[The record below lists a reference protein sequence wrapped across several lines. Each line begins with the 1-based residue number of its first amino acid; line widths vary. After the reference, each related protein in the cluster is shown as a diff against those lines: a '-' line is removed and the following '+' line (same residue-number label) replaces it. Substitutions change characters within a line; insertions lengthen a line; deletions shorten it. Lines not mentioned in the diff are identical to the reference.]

1 MTQAAASPSA
11 ATDRNGST
19 ASAEEIARFQAI
31 ADAWWDAE
39 GKFKPLHLLNG
50 PRLEFLR
57 DRMAAHFGRDPL
69 AERPFD
75 GLTLLDVGCGGGL
88 LCEPL
93 TRLGFKVTG
102 IDAGEKNV
110 AVARLHAEQSGLDID
125 YRACTP
131 EQLNGQFD
139 VVLSME
145 VVEHVPDVDAFLK
158 AAAASLKPGGAFFGA
173 TMNRTPKAFALAIVG
188 AEYVLRWLPRG
199 THDWKK
205 FLKPAEFAAALR
217 GAGVE
222 TKAFEGMRFNLVR
235 DRWELT
241 GNLDVN
247 YLIYGSKP

>member
-1 MTQAAASPSA
+1 MPQASAASQ
-11 ATDRNGST
+11 NGNST
-19 ASAEEIARFQAI
+19 ASAEEIARFQAM
-31 ADAWWDAE
+31 ADTWWDAE
-39 GKFKPLHLLNG
+39 GKFKPLHQLNA

-57 DRMAAHFGRDPL
+57 DRLAAHFGRDAL
-69 AERPFD
+69 AERPFE

-110 AVARLHAEQSGLDID
+110 SIARLHAEQSGLSID

-131 EQLNGQFD
+131 EQLEGQFD
-139 VVLSME
+139 VVMCME
-145 VVEHVPDVDAFLK
+145 VVEHVPDVGVFLK
-158 AAAASLKPGGAFFGA
+158 AAAACLRPGGAFFGA

-205 FLKPAEFAAALR
+205 FLKPSEFAAALR
-217 GAGVE
+217 AAAVE
-222 TKAFEGMRFNLVR
+222 TKAFEGMHFSLMR
-235 DRWELT
+235 DSWELCR
-241 GNLDVN
+241 NLDVN
-247 YLIYGSKP
+247 YLLYGAKL